1 MAGIF
6 KAATAEDV
14 RARKILSS
22 KTSGTN
28 IKDREIPLL
37 DNKTLLTP
45 REYLQKYVIDLR
57 YILKEPSLYYP
68 GAGGDVDPLK
78 LFVEESDVSTII
90 YCDYDAGVVRDFFNN
105 INTKLNGYNI
115 KKTRCIDPA
124 FFGCSTWEDFWPC
137 DPAARNGTVD
147 PLHAFGMLSEIYS
160 ERSNKRVNFVY
171 LCAEAVQTYKILF
184 SNNKYGPTVVVI
196 QDHGMGGGWTKF
208 GGRESRLYKIA
219 QPALPQLL
227 YVHGNGVWP
236 GYAVVSQDGEP
247 EGMHGF
253 ERRLYIRKNSRR
265 GQSQCGGQSPS
276 TFKQHIVKSV

>member
-22 KTSGTN
+22 KTRGTN

-37 DNKTLLTP
+37 DNKTFLTP

-68 GAGGDVDPLK
+68 GAGGDVDPFK

-90 YCDYDAGVVRDFFNN
+90 YCDYYSRDVRRFYNN
-105 INTKLNGYNI
+105 INTELDGYNI
-115 KKTRCIDPA
+115 KNKRCIDPA
-124 FFGCSTWEDFWPC
+124 FLGCSTWEDFWPC
-137 DPAARNGTVD
+137 DPAARIGTAV
-147 PLHAFGMLSEIYS
+147 PRYAFGMLSEIYS
-160 ERSNKRVNFVY
+160 KRSNKRVNFIY

-184 SNNKYGPTVVVI
+184 SNNKYSPAVVVI
-196 QDHGMGGGWTKF
+196 QDHGMGGNWTRF
-208 GGRESRLYKIA
+208 GGRKSRLYEIA
-219 QPALPQLL
+219 QPALPQML
-227 YVHGNGVWP
+227 YVHGDDVWP
-236 GYAVVSQDGEP
+236 GYAAVSQDGEP

-253 ERRLYIRKNSRR
+253 NRKLYIFKKRR
-265 GQSQCGGQSPS
+265 R
-276 TFKQHIVKSV
+276 V